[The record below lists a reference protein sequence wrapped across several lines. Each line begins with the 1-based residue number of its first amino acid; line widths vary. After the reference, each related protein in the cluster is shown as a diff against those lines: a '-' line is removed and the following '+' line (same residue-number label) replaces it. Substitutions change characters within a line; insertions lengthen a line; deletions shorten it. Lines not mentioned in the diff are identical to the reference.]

1 MLDQEPKDRV
11 VHAGKLAAK
20 QDISLPE
27 SEVHQM
33 FETEVDSLSN
43 QQQTDANNSNTVKQL
58 MSYKSV
64 ATGSDRIY
72 QLQSYASESNTV
84 KQLLSFQ
91 SQADSS
97 PKSKTLIAHQNFSS
111 RPTQLQTL
119 QLARDDYN
127 NNENRTEAQE
137 TAHKHTY
144 GQAESSGGK
153 LYIGRMYAD
162 NDQEG
167 SIQGD
172 GTMGTLAKK
181 KLEIANLEEQL
192 NSTDDDVKKQEIQ
205 LLIAEK
211 TKRVE
216 STLSQEAWTPGV
228 NDAFVG
234 GGIDI
239 GKSETDESGSLMGD
253 ARFKIKTELP
263 QPIKELFINFTGNF
277 NQLMMK
283 LVELDTGKIIT
294 NKETGIEGQNLTF
307 NGESIKLSDEDSFSW
322 KKVSDNS
329 DVYPFTV
336 TFREFRQLLKANF
349 VFRETTAANPSKAE
363 KNFGV
368 FPSDAAYE
376 KFEIAKVE
384 ERQRRTISGQE
395 KKQNLTREVTR
406 DEKLKPP
413 PKS

>member
-1 MLDQEPKDRV
+1 MFDHEPKDKGG
-11 VHAGKLAAK
+11 HASQFAAK
-20 QDISLPE
+20 QNISLIDTE
-27 SEVHQM
+27 DHKM
-33 FETEVDSLSN
+33 IETEVNSPSF

-58 MSYKSV
+58 MSNQSV
-64 ATGSDRIY
+64 AMGSDRIY

-91 SQADSS
+91 HQADNS
-97 PKSKTLIAHQNFSS
+97 PKSKTPLAHQNFSNRS
-111 RPTQLQTL
+111 MKFQTL

-127 NNENRTEAQE
+127 NKENRTEAQE
-137 TAHKHTY
+137 TAHKYTY

-162 NDQEG
+162 KDQEG

-192 NSTDDDVKKQEIQ
+192 NSTDDDAKKQEIQ

-211 TKRVE
+211 TKRLEGV
-216 STLSQEAWTPGV
+216 LSQEEWTPGV

-239 GKSETDESGSLMGD
+239 GKSETNESGSVMGD

-277 NQLMMK
+277 TQLMIK

-294 NKETGIEGQNLTF
+294 NKDTGIEGQNLTF
-307 NGESIKLSDEDSFSW
+307 QGEPVMLADEDSFSW
-322 KKVSDNS
+322 KKVKDNS

-368 FPSDAAYE
+368 FPSDAAFE
-376 KFEIAKVE
+376 KFESAKVE
-384 ERQRRTISGQE
+384 ERQRRKNAGQK
-395 KKQNLTREVTR
+395 KKQNLTREVSR

-413 PKS
+413 SNS

>member
-1 MLDQEPKDRV
+1 MIDHEPKDRGG
-11 VHAGKLAAK
+11 HASQLAAK
-20 QDISLPE
+20 QNISLIDTE
-27 SEVHQM
+27 DHKTI
-33 FETEVDSLSN
+33 ETEVDFPSF
-43 QQQTDANNSNTVKQL
+43 QKQTDANNSNNVKQL
-58 MSYKSV
+58 MSYQSV
-64 ATGSDRIY
+64 AMGSDRIY

-192 NSTDDDVKKQEIQ
+192 NSTDEDAKKQEIQ

-211 TKRVE
+211 SKRVE
-216 STLSQEAWTPGV
+216 GVLSQEEWTPGV

-239 GKSETDESGSLMGD
+239 GKSETDESGSVMGD

-294 NKETGIEGQNLTF
+294 NKDTWIEGQNLTF
-307 NGESIKLSDEDSFSW
+307 KGEPVKLADEDSFSW
-322 KKVSDNS
+322 KKVKDNS

-368 FPSDAAYE
+368 FPSDAAFE
-376 KFEIAKVE
+376 KFESAKVE
-384 ERQRRTISGQE
+384 ERQRRKNAGQK
-395 KKQNLTREVTR
+395 KKQNQTREVSR

-413 PKS
+413 SNS